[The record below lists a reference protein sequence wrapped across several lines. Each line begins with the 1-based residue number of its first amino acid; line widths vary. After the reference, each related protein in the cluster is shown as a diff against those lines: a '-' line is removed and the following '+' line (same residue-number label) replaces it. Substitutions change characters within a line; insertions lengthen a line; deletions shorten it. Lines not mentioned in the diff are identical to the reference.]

1 MKRRTKSSV
10 KTYPSL
16 TDLMRKKLG
25 EVCPYDPLE
34 RTWAELIVEA
44 TLKMAVGGD
53 TAALHQVCAQLGAA
67 EMKRIEK
74 ILLTRSEDM
83 ANEPRNAGALIN

>member
-1 MKRRTKSSV
+1 
-10 KTYPSL
+10 
-16 TDLMRKKLG
+16 MRKKLG
-25 EVCPYDPLE
+25 EICPYDPLE

-53 TAALHQVCAQLGAA
+53 ITALHQVCAQLGAA

-74 ILLTRSEDM
+74 ILLKTGEGMSNDSSKLV
-83 ANEPRNAGALIN
+83 EPAGRCPRKGRGSD